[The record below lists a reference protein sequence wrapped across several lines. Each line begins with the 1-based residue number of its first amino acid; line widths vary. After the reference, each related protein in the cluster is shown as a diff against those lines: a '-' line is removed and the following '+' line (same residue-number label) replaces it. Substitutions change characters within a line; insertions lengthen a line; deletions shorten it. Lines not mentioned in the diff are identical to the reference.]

1 MLDKLLKKIGLRQ
14 RSLADRVNRK
24 VMSGYQPSEMA
35 KKVVGKVSSKRFNQM
50 MQEATNRYANTH
62 HKQLF

>member
-1 MLDKLLKKIGLRQ
+1 MLDELLKKIGLRQ

-24 VMSGYQPSEMA
+24 IISGYQPSEMA

-50 MQEATNRYANTH
+50 MKKATNRYANTH